1 MFAHLPGA
9 EPTNYPK
16 PSSTE
21 KETEEQTTNKSPQI
35 SVTYIYMVEVAELRS
50 NVTVTWNKNVMNCS
64 LSISVENP
72 LDESHYTCK
81 IDIKT
86 WQFWG
91 KKGLKSFEVDGKRVD
106 VYWDF
111 RQAKFSN
118 HAEPLS
124 DYYVA
129 LVYNEEVV
137 LMLGDMKMDAFKRT
151 KKRPSLT
158 EPILLCKKE
167 NVYGKRSFCAKAMFQ
182 NDKTEHD
189 LVIEFSLSGL
199 GDPEMGITVD
209 GFEVIRVMNL
219 NWRFRGNE
227 NMKVD
232 DVGVQIFW
240 DVHDWLFSGSSTSHG
255 LFILKPAAEEGG
267 DDKVG
272 DGRHCRGNDGGM
284 YDSPKERSSS
294 TPGFFHVINAW
305 KYE

>member
-9 EPTNYPK
+9 EPTNNPK

-35 SVTYIYMVEVAELRS
+35 SVTYIYTVELAELCS
-50 NVTVTWNKNVMNCS
+50 NVTVTWSKNVLNCS

-72 LDESHYTCK
+72 LDENHYTCK

-118 HAEPLS
+118 NAEPLS

-137 LMLGDMKMDAFKRT
+137 LLLGDMKMDALKRT
-151 KKRPSLT
+151 KRRPSLT

-182 NDKTEHD
+182 KDKTEHD
-189 LVIEFSLSGL
+189 LVIEYSLSGL
-199 GDPEMGITVD
+199 GDPEMGIAVD
-209 GFEVIRVMNL
+209 GFE
-219 NWRFRGNE
+219 
-227 NMKVD
+227 
-232 DVGVQIFW
+232 VQIFW

-255 LFILKPAAEEGG
+255 LFILKPAAQEGG

-294 TPGFFHVINAW
+294 TPEFFHVINAW